1 MLSHG
6 CRPASDLAAASIDR
20 RGTFKERMAM
30 KNSKIRMPENCW
42 VAVCDG
48 KQALLLRN
56 RGDARHP
63 DLVVIWSLSNPGEL
77 THELGNDRPGRVM
90 PRYGTARSAVE
101 QPDLHQKAETELLE
115 AMMRQID
122 EAIHLKRASGVI
134 FVAPTSVL
142 GWIRKHMPK
151 AVEQAV
157 VGELGK
163 DLTHFSV
170 NDIQQYLLAAR
181 HD

>member
-1 MLSHG
+1 MTVTLPRVRRLFPLIDAG
-6 CRPASDLAAASIDR
+6 RP
-20 RGTFKERMAM
+20 TTYMTM
-30 KNSKIRMPENCW
+30 KNSKTKIRMPENCW

-163 DLTHFSV
+163 DLPHFWA
-170 NDIQQYLLAAR
+170 NDIQQYLLAAH

>member
-1 MLSHG
+1 M
-6 CRPASDLAAASIDR
+6 
-20 RGTFKERMAM
+20 TM
-30 KNSKIRMPENCW
+30 KNSKMRIPENCW

-77 THELGNDRPGRVM
+77 THELGSDRPGRVM
-90 PRYGTARSAVE
+90 RRYGTARSAVE

-115 AMMRQID
+115 AMMRQIG
-122 EAIHLKRASGVI
+122 EAIHLKQAGSVI
-134 FVAPTSVL
+134 FVAPASAL
-142 GWIRKHMPK
+142 GWIRKHMPA
-151 AVEQAV
+151 AVEQVV
-157 VGELGK
+157 VGELCK
-163 DLTHFSV
+163 DLTHYSV
-170 NDIQQYLLAAR
+170 HDIQQYLLAAQ

>member
-1 MLSHG
+1 MTVTLPRVRRLFPLIDAG
-6 CRPASDLAAASIDR
+6 RP
-20 RGTFKERMAM
+20 TTYMAM
-30 KNSKIRMPENCW
+30 KNSKTKIRMPENCW

-56 RGDARHP
+56 RGDARYP

-170 NDIQQYLLAAR
+170 NDIQQYLLAAH